1 MICPEP
7 SELQE
12 LVRELHR
19 QALPWLPSGL
29 GSRLDWGPAVHPAS
43 AVVSTARLDR
53 ILDHNPGDFTVTV
66 QAGMPLLEL
75 QRQLAQQRQWLTVDW
90 PWGSGPG
97 GGGSGSVGG
106 LVARGLAG
114 GYRLRHLGLRDQ
126 LIGIGLL
133 RADGTAARAGGRVVK
148 NVAGYDLMRLLTG
161 SWGSLALITEVTL
174 RTQPLPPERRGLW
187 LQGELADLAT
197 FSRWLLGSSLSPE
210 RLDWQ
215 LASGSQAGLGLL
227 VSLASISAQTLQE
240 QISCIAANAAEQNCS
255 CSELDV
261 DALNAR
267 LVQGVAF
274 QAVPVQAFPVQAV
287 ANAQPGPT
295 PPRGGGSPVNPD
307 LPTHGE
313 PAHEELAHR
322 ELARREPAHGE
333 LAHREP
339 THWETAAG
347 KPTHGKPAHCE
358 PAPSS
363 GGWLLRLAVPPDRLG
378 ELVGDAARNGLALTG
393 EAGSGLAMAWAE
405 PQQLPGYRV
414 EALRRRTRELGGYLT
429 VLRQPPSS
437 AMAAWLDAPSR
448 PLIEAVKR
456 QFDPLQ
462 QLARG
467 RLPGVQPTPLSAL
480 D

>member
-1 MICPEP
+1 VICPEP

-187 LQGELADLAT
+187 LQGELADLAA

-261 DALNAR
+261 DTLNAR
-267 LVQGVAF
+267 LVQGVAV

-313 PAHEELAHR
+313 PAHGELPTQGK
-322 ELARREPAHGE
+322 PAHGE
-333 LAHREP
+333 
-339 THWETAAG
+339 
-347 KPTHGKPAHCE
+347 
-358 PAPSS
+358 PAPSA
-363 GGWLLRLAVPPDRLG
+363 GGWLLRLAVPPDRLA
-378 ELVGDAARNGLALTG
+378 ELVGDAARAGLALTG

-414 EALRRRTRELGGYLT
+414 EALRRRTWELGGYLT

-467 RLPGVQPTPLSAL
+467 RLPGVQPTPLTAL
-480 D
+480 N

>member
-19 QALPWLPSGL
+19 QASPWLPSGL

-43 AVVSTARLDR
+43 ALVSTKRLDR

-187 LQGELADLAT
+187 LQGELADLAA

-215 LASGSQAGLGLL
+215 LSGGSNSGLGLL

-240 QISCIAANAAEQNCS
+240 QISCIAANAAEQKCS

-261 DALNAR
+261 DALDAK
-267 LVQGVAF
+267 LVQGVPGAQLGPVPPGAGASSTSPASPLSPASPISPASSVIQSSPASSVI
-274 QAVPVQAFPVQAV
+274 QANPPSQLP
-287 ANAQPGPT
+287 AQ
-295 PPRGGGSPVNPD
+295 SP
-307 LPTHGE
+307 
-313 PAHEELAHR
+313 
-322 ELARREPAHGE
+322 
-333 LAHREP
+333 
-339 THWETAAG
+339 
-347 KPTHGKPAHCE
+347 
-358 PAPSS
+358 
-363 GGWLLRLAVPPDRLG
+363 GGWLLRLAVPPDRLS
-378 ELVGDAARNGLALTG
+378 ELVGDLARNGLSLSG

-405 PQQLPGYRV
+405 PQQLPSYRV
-414 EALRRRTRELGGYLT
+414 EALRRRTQELGGYLT
-429 VLRQPPSS
+429 VLRQPAAS
-437 AMAAWLDAPSR
+437 AMPAWLDAPSR

-467 RLPGVQPTPLSAL
+467 RLPGVQPKPMAAL
-480 D
+480 G

>member
-43 AVVSTARLDR
+43 ALVSTKRLDR

-97 GGGSGSVGG
+97 GSGGGSVGG

-187 LQGELADLAT
+187 LQGELADLAV
-197 FSRWLLGSSLSPE
+197 FCRWLLGSSLSPE

-215 LASGSQAGLGLL
+215 LFGGSNSGLGLL

-240 QISCIAANAAEQNCS
+240 QISCIAANAAEQKCS

-261 DALNAR
+261 DALDAK
-267 LVQGVAF
+267 LVQGVPGAQLGPVPPGAGASSTSPASPLSPASPISPASSVIQSSPASSVI
-274 QAVPVQAFPVQAV
+274 QANPPSQPP
-287 ANAQPGPT
+287 AQ
-295 PPRGGGSPVNPD
+295 SP
-307 LPTHGE
+307 
-313 PAHEELAHR
+313 
-322 ELARREPAHGE
+322 
-333 LAHREP
+333 
-339 THWETAAG
+339 
-347 KPTHGKPAHCE
+347 
-358 PAPSS
+358 
-363 GGWLLRLAVPPDRLG
+363 GGWLLRLAVPPDRLS
-378 ELVGDAARNGLALTG
+378 ELVGDLARNGLSLTG

-405 PQQLPGYRV
+405 PQQLPSYRV
-414 EALRRRTRELGGYLT
+414 EALRRRTQELDGYLT
-429 VLRQPPSS
+429 VLRQPAAS
-437 AMAAWLDAPSR
+437 AMPAWLDAPSR

-467 RLPGVQPTPLSAL
+467 RLPGVQPKPLAAL
-480 D
+480 G

>member
-43 AVVSTARLDR
+43 DLVSTKRLDR

-97 GGGSGSVGG
+97 GSGGGSVGG

-187 LQGELADLAT
+187 LQGELADLAV
-197 FSRWLLGSSLSPE
+197 FCRWLLGSSLSPE

-215 LASGSQAGLGLL
+215 LSGGSNSGLGLL

-240 QISCIAANAAEQNCS
+240 QISCIAANAAEQKCS

-261 DALNAR
+261 DALDAK
-267 LVQGVAF
+267 LVQGVPGAQLGPVPPGAGASSTSPASPLSPASPISPASSVIQSSPASSVI
-274 QAVPVQAFPVQAV
+274 QANPPSQPP
-287 ANAQPGPT
+287 AQ
-295 PPRGGGSPVNPD
+295 SP
-307 LPTHGE
+307 
-313 PAHEELAHR
+313 
-322 ELARREPAHGE
+322 
-333 LAHREP
+333 
-339 THWETAAG
+339 
-347 KPTHGKPAHCE
+347 
-358 PAPSS
+358 
-363 GGWLLRLAVPPDRLG
+363 GGWLLRLAVPPDRLS
-378 ELVGDAARNGLALTG
+378 ELVGDLARNGLSLTG

-405 PQQLPGYRV
+405 PQQLPSYRV
-414 EALRRRTRELGGYLT
+414 EALRRRTQELDGYLT
-429 VLRQPPSS
+429 VLRQPAAS
-437 AMAAWLDAPSR
+437 AMPAWLDAPSR

-467 RLPGVQPTPLSAL
+467 RLPGVQPKPLAAL
-480 D
+480 G

>member
-1 MICPEP
+1 VICPEP

-19 QALPWLPSGL
+19 QASPWLPSGL

-43 AVVSTARLDR
+43 ALVSTKRLDR

-66 QAGMPLLEL
+66 QAGMPLQEL

-97 GGGSGSVGG
+97 GSGGGSVGG
-106 LVARGLAG
+106 MVARGLAG

-161 SWGSLALITEVTL
+161 SWGSLALITELTL

-187 LQGELADLAT
+187 LQGELADLAV
-197 FSRWLLGSSLSPE
+197 FCRWLLGSSLSPE

-215 LASGSQAGLGLL
+215 LSGGSNSGLGLL

-240 QISCIAANAAEQNCS
+240 QISCIAANAAEQKCS

-261 DALNAR
+261 EALDAK
-267 LVQGVAF
+267 LVQGVPCA
-274 QAVPVQAFPVQAV
+274 QLGPVP
-287 ANAQPGPT
+287 PGAGASPAI
-295 PPRGGGSPVNPD
+295 PLSPASPISPASSVIQSSSASPVSPVSQ
-307 LPTHGE
+307 LP
-313 PAHEELAHR
+313 AQSA
-322 ELARREPAHGE
+322 
-333 LAHREP
+333 
-339 THWETAAG
+339 
-347 KPTHGKPAHCE
+347 
-358 PAPSS
+358 
-363 GGWLLRLAVPPDRLG
+363 GGWLLRLAVPPDRLS
-378 ELVGDAARNGLALTG
+378 ELVGDVARNGLSLTG

-405 PQQLPGYRV
+405 PQQLPVYRV
-414 EALRRRTRELGGYLT
+414 EVLRRRTQELGGYLT
-429 VLRQPPSS
+429 VLRQPAAS
-437 AMAAWLDAPSR
+437 ALAAWLDAPSR

-467 RLPGVQPTPLSAL
+467 RLPGVQPKPLVAL
-480 D
+480 G

>member
-43 AVVSTARLDR
+43 DLVSTKRLDR

-97 GGGSGSVGG
+97 GSGGGSVGG

-187 LQGELADLAT
+187 LQGELADLAV
-197 FSRWLLGSSLSPE
+197 FCRWLLGSSLSPE

-215 LASGSQAGLGLL
+215 LSGGSNSGLGLL

-240 QISCIAANAAEQNCS
+240 QISCIAANAAEQKCS

-261 DALNAR
+261 DALDAK
-267 LVQGVAF
+267 LVQGVPGAQLGPVPPGAGASSTSPTSPASPLSPLSPLSPASPLSPLSPARPLSPASSVI
-274 QAVPVQAFPVQAV
+274 QANPPSQLPVQ
-287 ANAQPGPT
+287 
-295 PPRGGGSPVNPD
+295 SP
-307 LPTHGE
+307 
-313 PAHEELAHR
+313 
-322 ELARREPAHGE
+322 
-333 LAHREP
+333 
-339 THWETAAG
+339 
-347 KPTHGKPAHCE
+347 
-358 PAPSS
+358 
-363 GGWLLRLAVPPDRLG
+363 GGWLLRLAVPPDRLS
-378 ELVGDAARNGLALTG
+378 ELVGDLARNGLSLTG

-405 PQQLPGYRV
+405 PQQLPSYRV
-414 EALRRRTRELGGYLT
+414 EALRRRTQELGGYLT
-429 VLRQPPSS
+429 VLRQPAAS
-437 AMAAWLDAPSR
+437 AMPAWLDAPSR

-467 RLPGVQPTPLSAL
+467 RLPGIQPKPMAAL
-480 D
+480 G

>member
-313 PAHEELAHR
+313 PAHG
-322 ELARREPAHGE
+322 EPAHGE
-333 LAHREP
+333 L
-339 THWETAAG
+339 
-347 KPTHGKPAHCE
+347 PTHGKPAHCE

-363 GGWLLRLAVPPDRLG
+363 GGWLLRLAVPPDRLA

-480 D
+480 N